1 MLRLRLRIEELEH
14 ELSQA
19 RSAQAA
25 ARSELDAVSR
35 SAIWRASARAARLAR
50 RARPDVLAAASRGRV
65 APGIVRVPLA
75 GMPADTGSSGA
86 RWADE
91 IEIDGVALPGLFADP
106 PARSSYRLVPHG
118 QLRFRTFVGVRT
130 GEALG
135 NIGGVRF
142 VVTVVDAQGHEV
154 CRTER
159 VVDPA
164 GFPDQ
169 RRWLPLKLDLAGLPE
184 SEHRLLLSTELP
196 EGANAEWAWAVWGD
210 PVLLLGSAGSAGAAR
225 VARTLLTGADPV
237 APKASVASPVAPHP
251 VISFLVPV
259 HDPVPAHL
267 ERTIAS
273 VRAQTSPHWQLCL
286 SDDGSTDPAVRALVE
301 TAAAGDPR
309 IVVTR
314 TETAAGISA
323 ATNAALALAT
333 GDFVA
338 PLDHD
343 DTLSHQ
349 AVAAVGVRL
358 RADPALDV
366 LYTDNDKELF
376 DGARFA
382 ASLKPD
388 WSPEYM
394 RACMY
399 TLHLGVY
406 RRTLVAGLG
415 GWRPEFDGA
424 QDHDMV
430 LRLADAGARFAHVPS
445 VLYHWG
451 VHPGSA
457 AQGALAKPEAY
468 ERGRAAVEDHV
479 RRTEIEARVE
489 ALAVPGRFRVVHAAN
504 PARRVDL
511 VMPLTDD
518 LAGADVGRWLTD
530 IARPELKVTL
540 VPGQRAASALTGADD
555 RANVLPPV
563 SGSWSDLA
571 SAGVAATS
579 APVVVIC
586 EDLCVPE
593 TDDWLDELSGLVS
606 EPHLGAAGALVVDGQ
621 GLAVHAGVALPLGV
635 PLPVHPGADPEAD
648 DAPPELT
655 MVTNR
660 SAVSGVVALDR
671 ERLLRAGGLAAGMD
685 RLSLVATTLAIGASG
700 ARVAISP
707 HARLRLM
714 DGPPRA
720 AVLSVAELARIAA
733 RRGQQ
738 PDPFYNPNLWADR
751 AAHVVPL
758 SFQREGFADEGEA

>member
-1 MLRLRLRIEELEH
+1 M
-14 ELSQA
+14 
-19 RSAQAA
+19 
-25 ARSELDAVSR
+25 
-35 SAIWRASARAARLAR
+35 
-50 RARPDVLAAASRGRV
+50 

-75 GMPADTGSSGA
+75 GMPADTGGAAA

-106 PARSSYRLVPHG
+106 PAQSSYRVVPHG

-130 GEALG
+130 AEALG

-142 VVTVVDAQGHEV
+142 VVTVVDAHGHEV
-154 CRTER
+154 ARAER

-184 SEHRLLLSTELP
+184 SEHRLHLTTELP
-196 EGANAEWAWAVWGD
+196 EGASAEWAWAVWGD
-210 PVLLLGSAGSAGAAR
+210 PVLLLGSAGPAGAAR
-225 VARTLLTGADPV
+225 MARTLLTGADPA
-237 APKASVASPVAPHP
+237 APDASDASPVAPHP

-259 HDPVPAHL
+259 HDPAPALL

-301 TAAAGDPR
+301 TAAAADAR
-309 IVVTR
+309 IVATR
-314 TETAAGISA
+314 ADTAAGISA
-323 ATNAALALAT
+323 ATNAAFALAT

-343 DTLSHQ
+343 DTLSPQ
-349 AVAAVGVRL
+349 AVAAVGARL
-358 RADPALDV
+358 MADPAPDA
-366 LYTDNDKELF
+366 LYTDNDKELP

-388 WSPEYM
+388 WSPEFM

-406 RRTLVAGLG
+406 RRALVAGLG
-415 GWRPEFDGA
+415 GWRSEFDGA

-430 LRLADAGARFAHVPS
+430 LRLADSDARFAHVPS

-468 ERGRAAVEDHV
+468 ERGRAAVADHV
-479 RRTEIEARVE
+479 RRTGIEGRVE
-489 ALAVPGRFRVVHAAN
+489 ALAVPGRFRVVHPAN
-504 PARRVDL
+504 PARVVDL
-511 VMPLTDD
+511 VMPLPDD

-530 IARPELKVTL
+530 IARPGLNITL

-555 RANVLPPV
+555 RATVLPPV
-563 SGSWSDLA
+563 PGRWSDLA
-571 SAGVAATS
+571 AAGVAAAS
-579 APVVVIC
+579 APVVVVC

-593 TDDWLDELSGLVS
+593 TDDWLSELSGLVS
-606 EPHLGAAGALVVDGQ
+606 EPHLGAAGALVVNGQ

-635 PLPVHPGADPEAD
+635 PLPVHPGADPEAE
-648 DAPPELT
+648 DAAPELT

-660 SAVSGVVALDR
+660 SAVSGVVAFDR
-671 ERLLRAGGLAAGMD
+671 ECLLRAGGLVAGMD

-700 ARVAISP
+700 ARVVMSP

-714 DGPPRA
+714 AGPPRA
-720 AVLSVAELARIAA
+720 AVVPVAELARIAA
-733 RRGQQ
+733 SRGQQ

-751 AAHVVPL
+751 AAHIVPL
-758 SFQREGFADEGEA
+758 SFQREGFADKGEA